1 MVSVNLYMN
10 GEANGAYFYIT
21 SFKFQTTSK
30 QNLRNNYTLK
40 NKVTFSVC
48 DTLHACPSWHHRN
61 SWGDICPL
69 VKNNETLQLRTVLII
84 PERCFSVP
92 FPFRSTHLGEMN

>member
-1 MVSVNLYMN
+1 MVRLIEHIFISLVLSSRPLPSR
-10 GEANGAYFYIT
+10 I
-21 SFKFQTTSK
+21 
-30 QNLRNNYTLK
+30 RNNYTLK

-48 DTLHACPSWHHRN
+48 DTLHACSFWHHRN

-69 VKNNETLQLRTVLII
+69 VKNNETLQLRTVLTI

-92 FPFRSTHLGEMN
+92 YPFRSTHLGEMN